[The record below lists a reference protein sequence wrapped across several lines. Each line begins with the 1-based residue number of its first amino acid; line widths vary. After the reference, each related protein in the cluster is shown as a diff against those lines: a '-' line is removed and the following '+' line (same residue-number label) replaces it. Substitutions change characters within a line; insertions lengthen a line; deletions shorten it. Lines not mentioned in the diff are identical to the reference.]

1 MNSLKPWTS
10 RVLVAAGVYNLAFAV
25 AAALLGST
33 IQAWLGFGP
42 VHPPAAWFA
51 LVGATALGAAALL
64 LAAADPARHW
74 AVVALAAMSK
84 TGVFAGTLL
93 LVWQGELP
101 LRALWFSI
109 VNDVVWIIVLGAV
122 LVATHEAALGR
133 RRCVSSEI
141 LGLAL
146 RTRTN
151 EGVTLDELS
160 RLSPV
165 LLVFLRHSGCM
176 FCREALADLAAK
188 RKEIEAN
195 GTRLV
200 LVHMGSDEQGAK
212 FFARYGLEHAIRIS
226 DARRTLYRAFGLP
239 RGTLSMFLSPRIV
252 LRGFQA
258 AVLGRNGVGRFTGD
272 VFQLP
277 GAFLLYYGELLR
289 CYRHQSISDRPD
301 YVALVTG
308 RSYAAEEFSS

>member
-1 MNSLKPWTS
+1 MNRLKPWTS
-10 RVLVAAGVYNLAFAV
+10 RALLASGVYHLAFSA
-25 AAALLGST
+25 AAALQSSA

-42 VHPPAAWFA
+42 VHPIAAWFA
-51 LVGATALGAAALL
+51 LVGATALGGAALL
-64 LAAADPARHW
+64 IAAADPARHW
-74 AVVALAAMSK
+74 AVVALAVTAK
-84 TGVFAGTLL
+84 AGVFAGTLV
-93 LVWQGELP
+93 LVWRSELP
-101 LRALWFSI
+101 VRALVFSGF
-109 VNDVVWIIVLGAV
+109 NDALWMVVLGAV
-122 LVATHEAALGR
+122 LLAAHEAALER

-151 EGVTLDELS
+151 EGDSLDELCH
-160 RLSPV
+160 LSPL

-188 RKEIEAN
+188 RREFEAN

-200 LVHMGSDEQGAK
+200 LVHMETEEQGARL
-212 FFARYGLEHAIRIS
+212 FARYGLEHVDSIG
-226 DARRTLYRAFGLP
+226 DPRRSLYRAFGLP
-239 RGTLSMFLSPRIV
+239 RGPLSMFFSPNTM

-258 AVLGRNGVGRFTGD
+258 AILGGHGAGRFTGD

-277 GAFLLYYGELLR
+277 GAFLLYYGQLVR
-289 CYRHQSISDRPD
+289 CYRHQSIADRPD

-308 RSYAAEEFSS
+308 HSYAAEEFSG

>member
-1 MNSLKPWTS
+1 MNSLNPWTS
-10 RVLVAAGVYNLAFAV
+10 RALVAAGIYNLAWAV
-25 AAALLGST
+25 AAALQTST
-33 IQAWLGFGP
+33 IQAWMGLGRVQP
-42 VHPPAAWFA
+42 LAAWFA

-74 AVVALAAMSK
+74 AVVALAAMAK
-84 TGVFAGTLL
+84 TGVFAGALF
-93 LVWQGELP
+93 LVWRGELP
-101 LRALWFSI
+101 PRSLWFST
-109 VNDVVWIIVLGAV
+109 VNDAVWIVVLGAV
-122 LVATHEAALGR
+122 LIATHEAALGR

-151 EGVTLDELS
+151 AGVTLDELS

-176 FCREALADLAAK
+176 FCREALADLSAK

-200 LVHMGSDEQGAK
+200 LVHMGTDEQGDR
-212 FFARYGLEHAIRIS
+212 FFSRYGLEHAIRIG
-226 DARRTLYRAFGLP
+226 DPRRTLYRAFGLP
-239 RGTLSMFLSPRIV
+239 RGTLSMFLSPKTA

-258 AVLGRNGVGRFTGD
+258 AVLGRNWLGRFTGD

-308 RSYAAEEFSS
+308 HSYAAEEFSS